1 MPTAPLPPTRVS
13 RRDALRLGALLTCG
27 FTLAACDSRK
37 GSGGQDGEHRIFHF
51 AQGAPAVSLDPAL
64 APVTSTT
71 RITSQIL
78 EPLVA
83 ANHYTGEPE
92 PALATS
98 WDISDDRRTYTFTL
112 RENVKF
118 SDGAALN
125 TGAVLRNAN
134 RWRTL
139 TTNTDTA
146 HLCVPLFPLYGWG
159 FGTAEKVETKQ

>member
-37 GSGGQDGEHRIFHF
+37 GSGGQDGEHRVFRF

-125 TGAVLRNAN
+125 TGAVLRNTD
-134 RWRTL
+134 RWRAL
-139 TTNTDTA
+139 ATNTDTA

-159 FGTAEKVETKQ
+159 FWDR